1 MVEKPPPNET
11 SRKRVTIVARFG
23 VLLCLLLNPEW
34 WGGARGLVM
43 IEMYPKG
50 GESPRLSD
58 PQFGYDIHWNTKAC
72 PNVISIYT
80 SQSSFLVFKI
90 GTLVV

>member
-43 IEMYPKG
+43 LNVPKG
-50 GESPRLSD
+50 GDDSPRRVG
-58 PQFGYDIHWNTKAC
+58 P
-72 PNVISIYT
+72 
-80 SQSSFLVFKI
+80 
-90 GTLVV
+90 